1 MEKLKIKKA
10 MEKGNVDDA
19 RVYAENAILVLHPS
33 QMEIFVRN
41 PRERKKERRM
51 RSNVCVLKN

>member
-1 MEKLKIKKA
+1 
-10 MEKGNVDDA
+10 MEKGNVDGA

-51 RSNVCVLKN
+51 RSNVCVLKS